1 MIAIEGEE
9 NVRMASR
16 LALRSALL
24 LEMKGMR
31 RSRGRSARV
40 ITAELL
46 ELPARTRIADLYV
59 ALNEYIVDRLG
70 PDFDRPLTPP
80 STNKE
85 NDK

>member
-1 MIAIEGEE
+1 MIAIDGEDR
-9 NVRMASR
+9 VRMASR

-46 ELPARTRIADLYV
+46 EMPPRTKIADLYV
-59 ALNEYIVDRLG
+59 ALNKYIVDRLG
-70 PDFDRPLTPP
+70 PEFDRPLKPA
-80 STNKE
+80 KQE
-85 NDK
+85 DK